1 MTYVEMTE
9 LFKRYGLTFDPPVR
23 DGMYWVYYLD
33 EPFCGVEK
41 HRKLNRSVVFST
53 NFPSRNDYIKE
64 VTTDDLANRITG
76 FILKIKQKKLDESLK
91 KLNSDFCK

>member
-9 LFKRYGLTFDPPVR
+9 LFKKFGLIFDPPLR

-41 HRKLNRSVVFST
+41 HRKVNRSVVFFP

-64 VTTDDLANRITG
+64 VTTEVMSNHITG
-76 FILKIKQKKLDESLK
+76 FILKIKQRKLNAALK
-91 KLNSDFCK
+91 QINSDF

>member
-9 LFKRYGLTFDPPVR
+9 LFKSYGLTYDPPVR
-23 DGMYWVYYLD
+23 DGTYWVYYLN
-33 EPFCGVEK
+33 ECFCGVEK
-41 HRKLNRSVVFST
+41 HKKVNRSIVFFKH
-53 NFPSRNDYIKE
+53 FPGGNNYIKE
-64 VTTDDLANRITG
+64 VTTEDMTNRITG

>member
-1 MTYVEMTE
+1 MTE
-9 LFKRYGLTFDPPVR
+9 LFKNFGLTFDPPLR

-41 HRKLNRSVVFST
+41 HRKLNRSIVFST

-64 VTTDDLANRITG
+64 VTTEDMSNRITG
-76 FILKIKQKKLDESLK
+76 FILKIKQKKLDAALK
-91 KLNSDFCK
+91 QINSDF

>member
-9 LFKRYGLTFDPPVR
+9 LFKNFGLTFDPPLR

-64 VTTDDLANRITG
+64 VTTEDMSNRITR
-76 FILKIKQKKLDESLK
+76 FILKIKQKKLDAALK
-91 KLNSDFCK
+91 QINSDF

>member
-9 LFKRYGLTFDPPVR
+9 LFKHYGLTYDPPVR

-41 HRKLNRSVVFST
+41 HRKVNRSVIFST
-53 NFPSRNDYIKE
+53 KFHNRNDYIKE
-64 VTTDDLANRITG
+64 VTTEDMANRISG

-91 KLNSDFCK
+91 KVNSDF

>member
-9 LFKRYGLTFDPPVR
+9 LFKTLSLDYNPPRR

-41 HRKLNRSVVFST
+41 HRKMNRSVVF
-53 NFPSRNDYIKE
+53 FPHFPGGNYNIKE
-64 VTTDDLANRITG
+64 VTTEDFSNRISG

-91 KLNSDFCK
+91 RVNSDF

>member
-9 LFKRYGLTFDPPVR
+9 LFKNFGLTFDPPLR

-41 HRKLNRSVVFST
+41 HRKLNRSIVFST

-64 VTTDDLANRITG
+64 VTTEDMSNRITG
-76 FILKIKQKKLDESLK
+76 FILKIKQKKLDAALK
-91 KLNSDFCK
+91 QINSDF

>member
-9 LFKRYGLTFDPPVR
+9 LFKNFGLTFDPPLR

-41 HRKLNRSVVFST
+41 HKKFNRSIIFFKH
-53 NFPSRNDYIKE
+53 FPGGSYCIRD
-64 VTTDDLANRITG
+64 VTTEDMTNRITG
-76 FILKIKQKKLDESLK
+76 YILKIKQRKLNAALK
-91 KLNSDFCK
+91 QINSDF

>member
-1 MTYVEMTE
+1 MTYAEMTE
-9 LFKRYGLTFDPPVR
+9 LFKNFGLTFDPPLR

-41 HRKLNRSVVFST
+41 HRKLNRSIVFST

-64 VTTDDLANRITG
+64 VTTEDMSNRITG
-76 FILKIKQKKLDESLK
+76 FILKIKQKKLDAALK
-91 KLNSDFCK
+91 QINSDF